1 MDFKRI
7 EAILLVVFLGIN
19 IFLGFEIVHTPIQLS
34 DPAQKS
40 NSSLYQEMATDNIV
54 LPKKLSDQP
63 QDGYYLA
70 AKQGDQLSSVNVR
83 GTKTYSTSNKV
94 LTVTLIKPVVL
105 SKRRDK
111 ALRQVKHFVRQADNV
126 AYGEHYLYDADAS
139 NQNDYVFFQNSDYGP
154 LYFNG
159 ARLEIII
166 NHGAI
171 VSYRQS
177 YLNNV
182 TAVREKQATI
192 GARHAVKSLYTLSE
206 LPNNTKVKSVKLG
219 YGHLTTVRG
228 NIIFLPIWRI
238 DLVSRATGGI
248 NMKQINAFTG
258 AVLPTNN

>member
-19 IFLGFEIVHTPIQLS
+19 IFLGFEILHTPIQLS

-40 NSSLYQEMATDNIV
+40 SSSLYREMASDNIV
-54 LPKKLSDQP
+54 LPKNLSDQP

-70 AKQGDQLSSVNVR
+70 AKQNDRLSKASVK
-83 GTKTYSTSNKV
+83 GAKSYSTSSKV
-94 LTVTLIKPVVL
+94 LTVTLTKSIVL
-105 SKRRDK
+105 SEHRGK
-111 ALRQVKHFVRQADNV
+111 ALQQVKNFVRKADNV
-126 AYGEHYLYDADAS
+126 TYGKQYTYDADAS

-154 LYFNG
+154 LYFSG
-159 ARLEIII
+159 ARLEIMVS
-166 NHGAI
+166 HGNI

-177 YLNNV
+177 YLSNV

-219 YGHLTTVRG
+219 YGHLTNVRG

-248 NMKQINAFTG
+248 NIKQINAFTG
-258 AVLPTNN
+258 ALLPTNN